1 MKYLI
6 GIGIFALGGVGGYI
20 IGSYSS
26 KEDLIL
32 ESPPTEFVTQTVH
45 DTIVETQIVN
55 VPEMSEEVDSTQ
67 ILTDSLQID
76 SLIVE
81 IPLDSGEIESDISIR
96 REKLISTVW
105 VGVDVLKDITKDTL
119 ANQLIGVEQT
129 FPTKMLVEFWESP
142 LNFSGYKLSRNKL
155 VMFGMPDN
163 LVYKILRNETDY
175 FITTENIY
183 YSIKETE
190 EFLPYLEVQKE
201 EVFDD

>member
-6 GIGIFALGGVGGYI
+6 GIGLFALGGLGGYI
-20 IGSYSS
+20 IGSQSS
-26 KEDLIL
+26 EDDVIL

-45 DTIVETQIVN
+45 DTIVETQIVSVQETN
-55 VPEMSEEVDSTQ
+55 VEVDST
-67 ILTDSLQID
+67 LDLLDSLQID
-76 SLIVE
+76 SLVVE
-81 IPLDSGEIESDISIR
+81 VLLDSGEIDSDISIR

-105 VGVDVLKDITKDTL
+105 VGVDVLKEIAKDTL
-119 ANQLIGVEQT
+119 ASQLIGVEQT

-163 LVYKILRNETDY
+163 LVYKILRNENNY
-175 FITTENIY
+175 FLTTENIY